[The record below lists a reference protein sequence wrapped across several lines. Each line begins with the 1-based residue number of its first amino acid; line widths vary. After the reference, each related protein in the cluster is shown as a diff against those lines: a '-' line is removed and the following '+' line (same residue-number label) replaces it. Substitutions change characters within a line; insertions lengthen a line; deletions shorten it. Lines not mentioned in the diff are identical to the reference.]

1 MRKNGEKTSRLS
13 EDMYH
18 HCFREA
24 GGTEVEIMDGSSVSG
39 TCDPTIIP
47 HIDIGTS
54 SGIQRTDFRDMKT
67 VLL

>member
-39 TCDPTIIP
+39 TCDPAI
-47 HIDIGTS
+47 IGTR
-54 SGIQRTDFRDMKT
+54 SGIQRTDFRDTKT